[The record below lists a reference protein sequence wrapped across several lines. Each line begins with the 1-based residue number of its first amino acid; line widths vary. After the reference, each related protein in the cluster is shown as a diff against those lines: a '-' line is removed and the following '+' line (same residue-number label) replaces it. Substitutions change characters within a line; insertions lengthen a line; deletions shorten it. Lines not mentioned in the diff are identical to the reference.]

1 MVFSM
6 RSMHVFELSRLYEFC
21 NGFFVVHRVQL
32 FSISL
37 SLVILNDNHIIADV
51 THNGIKMIVKCKLFK
66 KRCFVQIFTSQV
78 PDKESIKIIE
88 CLGIVTRVEF
98 CL

>member
-66 KRCFVQIFTSQV
+66 KKVFCSNSQV